1 MSSIEK
7 QRSGRYRA
15 RYRDPNGRTRSVT
28 FDRVE
33 EARRFLAGL
42 GGDLTRS
49 TLVNPAR
56 ARTNFEEWAELWWG
70 TTVRLR
76 PTTRRGYRG
85 LLDRHVLPYFA
96 GRKLRSMVPRLSN
109 CSSPT
114 ATGLACRQRWYRGS
128 LSVLSMVLQ
137 LAVKANGLATN
148 AAVGHRVP
156 VRRRVLQE
164 GDVLDMAQ
172 VVQLVAHV
180 RDPYKPAVWLLALG
194 GLRPSELCGLRV
206 RNVDSVRH
214 TVTVRSTLTQSTP
227 SPERPPGSARGR
239 LRQAPVITP
248 SRYPRGCAETWRP
261 CWRHVEKATATAG
274 YFRTRYGTPVNC
286 DHFRDKV
293 VIPALRAAGLTV
305 TIRTYD
311 LRHSHASLQYRPRG
325 QPVGRRAEDGPQR
338 PQRDV
343 PRLWPL
349 V

>member
-42 GGDLTRS
+42 GGDLTRGAF
-49 TLVNPAR
+49 VDPAR

-96 GRKLRSMVPRLSN
+96 GRKLRSIDYATVELFIADRHRAGLSPKMV
-109 CSSPT
+109 
-114 ATGLACRQRWYRGS
+114 RGS

-206 RNVDSVRH
+206 RDVDFVRH
-214 TVTVRSTLTQSTP
+214 TVTVRSTLTPVHPFAGETARLC
-227 SPERPPGSARGR
+227 EGPPKTSAGSRTIPVPAWLCGDLAAMLAARGEGDRDGR
-239 LRQAPVITP
+239 LFQDALRHPGQLRPLPGQGRNSGTARRGPTGHDPYLRPAPLPRQLAVSTSGPTRWP
-248 SRYPRGCAETWRP
+248 SRRGW
-261 CWRHVEKATATAG
+261 ATAT
-274 YFRTRYGTPVNC
+274 
-286 DHFRDKV
+286 
-293 VIPALRAAGLTV
+293 PA
-305 TIRTYD
+305 
-311 LRHSHASLQYRPRG
+311 
-325 QPVGRRAEDGPQR
+325 
-338 PQRDV
+338 
-343 PRLWPL
+343 
-349 V
+349 